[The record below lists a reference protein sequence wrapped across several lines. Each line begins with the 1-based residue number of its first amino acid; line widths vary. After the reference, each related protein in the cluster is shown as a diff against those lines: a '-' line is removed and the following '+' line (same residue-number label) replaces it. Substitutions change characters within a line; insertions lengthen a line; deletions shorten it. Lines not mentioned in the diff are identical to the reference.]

1 VVAEQRAAV
10 CGGVILRYAHV
21 RTLDVIFGDSMDLKA
36 ASLAR
41 VQIHVNLLFDESTR
55 TYVRR
60 EMQLFTD

>member
-10 CGGVILRYAHV
+10 CGGAILRYAHV

-41 VQIHVNLLFDESTR
+41 VQIHANLLFDESTR

-60 EMQLFTD
+60 EMRLFTD